1 MYISNI
7 YIYIYPIYI
16 YIYIYPIYL
25 PYIYL
30 SHIDLSFCNPLYPI
44 FISPL
49 SCDLK
54 LQATHCPAILWF
66 VPVGEQN
73 RRSDPTDGRLGKAG
87 PAMGKA
93 SGKMIYK
100 WWLEKTSLAMENG
113 CVRDLSLE
121 HLVEW
126 IDIDFGKLHI
136 SSHIPMK
143 NLKVAHH
150 IPPIA
155 GRRTV
160 LCSCKERRL
169 K

>member
-1 MYISNI
+1 MVLHPPISSDTTITGYLSLSI
-7 YIYIYPIYI
+7 YIYI
-16 YIYIYPIYL
+16 
-25 PYIYL
+25 PYRSLIFQSIISYF
-30 SHIDLSFCNPLYPI
+30 HIP
-44 FISPL
+44 PL

-73 RRSDPTDGRLGKAG
+73 RRLDPTDGRLGKAG

-155 GRRTV
+155 GLRTV